1 MNHRKSKPQYPLS
14 NCYEWFQF
22 LLKLLGKASISSL
35 TGRHWSRTTLWV
47 ACSTLQFC
55 SHRILLSL
63 FPYSF
68 RNPLSFCFPSPLF
81 QIIIIWVREENTA
94 PRKKIL
100 ERGRGSLLSIW
111 QSTIQHMH
119 VRKLTTAGSK
129 NPPKG

>member
-55 SHRILLSL
+55 SHRTLLSL

-68 RNPLSFCFPSPLF
+68 RNPLSFLF
-81 QIIIIWVREENTA
+81 SKPTLPDHHHLGQRREHCTQ
-94 PRKKIL
+94 KKIL

-111 QSTIQHMH
+111 QSTVQDMH
-119 VRKLTTAGSK
+119 VRKPTTAGSK